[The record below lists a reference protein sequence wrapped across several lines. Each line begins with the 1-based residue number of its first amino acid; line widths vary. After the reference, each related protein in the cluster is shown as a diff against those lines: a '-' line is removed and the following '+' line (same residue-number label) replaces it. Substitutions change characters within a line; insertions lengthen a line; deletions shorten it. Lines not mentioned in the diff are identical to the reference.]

1 MSYFDDNRCIKRL
14 QSELNTYGKLY
25 IAFDF
30 DNTIFDFHNEGI
42 DCSKVISLL
51 KKASEAGH
59 VLILFTATSDP
70 ERLQFMKL
78 YCKHFGINVKY
89 INENKDVFPGS
100 PKPYYNIL
108 LDDRAGLESSI
119 KILEKIIV

>member
-1 MSYFDDNRCIKRL
+1 
-14 QSELNTYGKLY
+14 
-25 IAFDF
+25 
-30 DNTIFDFHNEGI
+30 
-42 DCSKVISLL
+42 
-51 KKASEAGH
+51 
-59 VLILFTATSDP
+59 
-70 ERLQFMKL
+70 MKL

>member
-1 MSYFDDNRCIKRL
+1 M
-14 QSELNTYGKLY
+14 
-25 IAFDF
+25 
-30 DNTIFDFHNEGI
+30 
-42 DCSKVISLL
+42 
-51 KKASEAGH
+51 
-59 VLILFTATSDP
+59 ILFTATSDP

>member
-1 MSYFDDNRCIKRL
+1 MSYFDDNKCIKRL

-51 KKASEAGH
+51 KKS
-59 VLILFTATSDP
+59 LRSWTYIDII
-70 ERLQFMKL
+70 
-78 YCKHFGINVKY
+78 YCYF
-89 INENKDVFPGS
+89 
-100 PKPYYNIL
+100 
-108 LDDRAGLESSI
+108 
-119 KILEKIIV
+119 